1 MVTETITVRETLS
14 SEIYSVNQTEH
25 KLMYQ
30 ATQLLLDYI
39 HHTQKR
45 DLSHIEDAVQYAAID
60 YMKMDFMLRE
70 TFELTESIRL
80 KSKRN
85 ATLFDGRNENTNGAR
100 RLKQWIDRPLI
111 SKEQIEARLD
121 IVDEFSAHFIERDT
135 FKNIS

>member
-45 DLSHIEDAVQYAAID
+45 DLSHIDVVQYAAID
-60 YMKMDFMLRE
+60 YMKMDFYAKRNL
-70 TFELTESIRL
+70 ELTEYSI
-80 KSKRN
+80 KIKKRN
-85 ATLFDGRNENTNGAR
+85 ATLANGRNETPMEHA
-100 RLKQWIDRPLI
+100 
-111 SKEQIEARLD
+111 A
-121 IVDEFSAHFIERDT
+121 
-135 FKNIS
+135 